1 MVRYDSLFEEIGSRS
16 QQLNKFKK
24 RISKKVVDKQNDL
37 RYPIKVASHERAT
50 QKKPA
55 RQERFERSEEH
66 SQSYSDN
73 QIEMQP

>member
-1 MVRYDSLFEEIGSRS
+1 MKADQVAKIKKLLKKLLTVKLLSDI
-16 QQLNKFKK
+16 LNE
-24 RISKKVVDKQNDL
+24 L
-37 RYPIKVASHERAT
+37 PLMRAT

-55 RQERFERSEEH
+55 RQEHFERSEEH